1 MTFGSSGGSVKS
13 QSVLE
18 LNQDIFLKP
27 DSSPHD
33 VILVAKL
40 EGDKA
45 IRCHKCI
52 LVARSGKIFI
62 YLFIYLFSSD
72 YFQSMLLMG
81 WREVGELIIIFVCHV
96 CCSLVFYSRYS
107 D

>member
-27 DSSPHD
+27 HSSPHD
-33 VILVAKL
+33 VILVATL
-40 EGDKA
+40 EGDKE

-62 YLFIYLFSSD
+62 YLFIYLFIFFRLFSEHVANGMERGGRVNY
-72 YFQSMLLMG
+72 YFCLSCLL
-81 WREVGELIIIFVCHV
+81 FF
-96 CCSLVFYSRYS
+96 SLLLKIL
-107 D
+107 